1 MFEPRFKRRALR
13 GRPLGVMGLLR
24 RLGWLVSLALAGVW
38 IGLGYV
44 PSLDSNWVWL
54 ARAGL
59 FFVGAALMWFAYD
72 PSEDS
77 QA

>member
-1 MFEPRFKRRALR
+1 MAEPRFRRRLLR
-13 GRPLGVMGLLR
+13 DRSSGVTGLLR
-24 RLGWLVSLALAGVW
+24 RLGWLVTVALAGVW

-44 PSLDSNWVWL
+44 PSLESNWVWL

-59 FFVGAALMWFAYD
+59 FFIGAALMWFAYD

-77 QA
+77 RA